1 MPIFVSRPARS
12 RRRPVAL
19 AVLGVLG
26 VLGVL
31 ALTLGCPAE
40 REAHLPLV
48 VDDAAIVKHAGGFLF
63 TEGPAVD
70 GEGNVFFSD
79 IPNRRIHRWSVDGEI
94 SVFRAASGGANG
106 LYFDR
111 DGNLIACEMETRAIT
126 STTPD
131 GRVTILADEYD
142 GKPLNMTND
151 LWIAPNGGIFFSDP
165 YYGEDAD
172 SLEQG
177 GYHVYYLPPDGSAL
191 VRVIDDLAQPNG
203 VVGTPD
209 GKTLYVADPGSEKTY
224 AYAIQ
229 VDGTLGGRRVAAD
242 AGHDGLTRDERGNLY
257 VADGVVKIYS
267 SEGERIS
274 TIETPEAPANLTF
287 GGPDRRTLFIT
298 ARTGFYSIR
307 MNVRGQ

>member
-1 MPIFVSRPARS
+1 MSVFASRLPWS
-12 RRRPVAL
+12 RHCYAVL
-19 AVLGVLG
+19 AVL
-26 VLGVL
+26 
-31 ALTLGCPAE
+31 TLSVACQANLQEPI
-40 REAHLPLV
+40 PLV
-48 VDDAAIVKHAGGFLF
+48 ADGAPVVKHAGGFLF

-70 GEGNVFFSD
+70 AAGNVFFSD
-79 IPNRRIHRWSVDGEI
+79 IPNRRVHVWSVDGDL

-111 DGNLIACEMETRAIT
+111 DGNLIACEMETRTIT

-131 GRVTILADEYD
+131 GRVSLLADKYA
-142 GKPLNMTND
+142 GKSLNMTND
-151 LWIAPNGGIFFSDP
+151 LWIAPNGGIYFSDP
-165 YYGEDAD
+165 YYGDHADA
-172 SLEQG
+172 LEQD

-191 VRVIDDLAQPNG
+191 ARVIDDLPQPNG
-203 VVGTPD
+203 VVGTAD

-229 VDGTLGGRRVAAD
+229 ADGTLTDRRVAAD
-242 AGHDGLTRDERGNLY
+242 AGHDGLTLDERGNLY

-267 SEGERIS
+267 DKGERIG

-287 GGPDRRTLFIT
+287 GGSDRQTLFIT